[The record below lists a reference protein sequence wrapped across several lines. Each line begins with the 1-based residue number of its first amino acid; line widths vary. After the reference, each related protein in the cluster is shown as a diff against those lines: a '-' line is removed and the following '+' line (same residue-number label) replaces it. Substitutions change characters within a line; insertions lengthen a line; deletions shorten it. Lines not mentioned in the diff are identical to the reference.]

1 MYKNIL
7 GAIDGITIY
16 PLISFGIFF
25 TFFLALGVFVW
36 KADKSYIRH
45 MEELPFG
52 DSETKS

>member
-7 GAIDGITIY
+7 SAIDGISIY
-16 PLISFGIFF
+16 PLISVSIFF
-25 TFFLALGVFVW
+25 SFFLALGWFVW

-52 DSETKS
+52 ESDNQS

>member
-7 GAIDGITIY
+7 SAIDGISIY
-16 PLISFGIFF
+16 PLISFSIFF
-25 TFFLALGVFVW
+25 SFFLALGWFVW

-52 DSETKS
+52 ESDNQS